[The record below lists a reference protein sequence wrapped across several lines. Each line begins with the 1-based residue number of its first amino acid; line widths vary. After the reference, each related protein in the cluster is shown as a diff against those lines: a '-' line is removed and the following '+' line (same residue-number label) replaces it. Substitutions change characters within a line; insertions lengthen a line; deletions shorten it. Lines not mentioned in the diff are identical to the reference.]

1 MEFPIHGMIT
11 SHASYSDLCPR
22 DIFRVRLLFCR
33 WRQLNYYVPRFWLA
47 APSVAM
53 SRLML
58 SMRSLAPSISSD
70 PDLLLSM
77 SELSRV
83 RWKPGSSNR
92 EIHVEI
98 DTVEPGVYELHDVEE
113 NSTSGHIS
121 QPRIPAIHMTRV
133 GVYDP

>member
-1 MEFPIHGMIT
+1 
-11 SHASYSDLCPR
+11 
-22 DIFRVRLLFCR
+22 
-33 WRQLNYYVPRFWLA
+33 
-47 APSVAM
+47 
-53 SRLML
+53 ML

-83 RWKPGSSNR
+83 RWKPGASKR
-92 EIHVEI
+92 EIRVEI
-98 DTVEPGVYELHDVEE
+98 DTVEPGVYELRDVEE
-113 NSTSGHIS
+113 NSTSGHTS